1 MPDEQLE
8 VSCARTAEGWTCQ
21 VRVGDDPAATVHRV
35 TVSERA
41 RDELGADAGVEEL
54 VRASFAFL
62 LEREPRTSI
71 LRSFD
76 LPVIERYFPDYRDA
90 MARQFQRRPPD

>member
-1 MPDEQLE
+1 VTGHRLD
-8 VSCARTAEGWTCQ
+8 VACRRTDGGWSCRVT
-21 VRVGDDPAATVHRV
+21 VGDDAGATTHDV
-35 TVSERA
+35 TVSESA
-41 RDELGADAGVEEL
+41 KEQLGADATVEEL

-76 LPVIERYFPDYRDA
+76 LPVIERYFPEYRA
-90 MARQFQRRPPD
+90 VMARRSSAGEQA

>member
-1 MPDEQLE
+1 MPDELLD
-8 VSCARTAEGWTCQ
+8 VRCTPTDGGWACT
-21 VRVGDDPAATVHRV
+21 VRVADDSAATVHEV
-35 TVSERA
+35 TASERV
-41 RDELGADAGVEEL
+41 RDELAADASVEEL

-76 LPVIERYFPDYRDA
+76 LPVIERYFPGYRDA
-90 MARQFQRRPPD
+90 MARQFGRPRG